1 MVQSPKHG
9 SAFDTPVALA
19 FSADRADQA
28 LRITI
33 LTRRAWRGWVIANPE
48 RMNASNKCL
57 AITGIPIVD
66 QMARICS
73 QPQAAVSWL
82 AIHSAVG

>member
-48 RMNASNKCL
+48 RMNASDKCL

-66 QMARICS
+66 QMARDLLPATGCRE
-73 QPQAAVSWL
+73 L
-82 AIHSAVG
+82 VGDP